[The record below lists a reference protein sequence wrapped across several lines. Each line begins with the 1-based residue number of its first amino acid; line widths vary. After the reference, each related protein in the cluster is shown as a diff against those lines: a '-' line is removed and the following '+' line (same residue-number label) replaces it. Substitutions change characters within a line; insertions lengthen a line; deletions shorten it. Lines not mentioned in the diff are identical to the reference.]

1 MENFIFCAMFD
12 CYAIHAFLKL
22 KNAQRSIQMKECSH
36 NSFREETKNETFFK
50 NMLQKDLFKTTVHA
64 AIFVHAIVETKQE
77 YIYWTSEL

>member
-36 NSFREETKNETFFK
+36 NSFREESKNETFFK
-50 NMLQKDLFKTTVHA
+50 NML
-64 AIFVHAIVETKQE
+64 
-77 YIYWTSEL
+77 